1 MKITYLYHSG
11 FSIELEH
18 HVLLF
23 DYYKGK
29 LPKWEPD
36 KKILVFVSHK
46 HQDHFQMKIFDLIS
60 QYKNIH
66 FFLGSDIRLSDA
78 YLLRKGIK
86 PSVKEVITNAGKNT
100 VFSYEDVQIE
110 TLRSTDAGVA
120 FLVQAEGKSFYHA
133 GDLNWWYWKEES
145 RAWNTQME
153 KAYKQEISHIE
164 GRHFDAAFVPLDP
177 RLEEGAYLGLRYF
190 LEHTDA
196 DRIFPMHLWDNYE
209 IIDRFRK
216 TVDEKTAGKI
226 IPITAPGMEF
236 LDGR

>member
-1 MKITYLYHSG
+1 M
-11 FSIELEH
+11 
-18 HVLLF
+18 
-23 DYYKGK
+23 
-29 LPKWEPD
+29 
-36 KKILVFVSHK
+36 
-46 HQDHFQMKIFDLIS
+46 
-60 QYKNIH
+60 
-66 FFLGSDIRLSDA
+66 
-78 YLLRKGIK
+78 
-86 PSVKEVITNAGKNT
+86 ITNAGKNT